1 MQCFD
6 SLYICMIKIIEGAEL
21 QYEMDHDGD
30 QLQHDQFPLRAGED
44 R

>member
-1 MQCFD
+1 
-6 SLYICMIKIIEGAEL
+6 MIKIIEGAEL